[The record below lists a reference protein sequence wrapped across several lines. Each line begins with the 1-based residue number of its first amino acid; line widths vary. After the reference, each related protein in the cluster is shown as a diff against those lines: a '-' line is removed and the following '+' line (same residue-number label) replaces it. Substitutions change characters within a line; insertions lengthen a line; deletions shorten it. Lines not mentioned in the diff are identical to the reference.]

1 MSTLVEAFLSAFADM
16 ASHPA
21 LIPALLAVAL
31 AGSVRGFAGFG
42 GAMLFM
48 PFATFLFDPRLAVVA
63 FFIIDTSITLPLV
76 TNALRHWD
84 WRTVIPCAVGSW
96 VGVWLGAYLLATT
109 DTLVLRWTI
118 CLIIILLVG
127 VMLTGW
133 RYTARPKTP
142 ISLGV
147 GSVAG
152 VLGGI
157 SQVSAPPLV
166 AYWAAGPFPAQVIR
180 ANLIC
185 FFFFATLGSLAAF
198 FANGVFTAQ
207 TLALAIL
214 LAPAYGLAIFIGAKL
229 FKGANDTLFR
239 KVAFAIILIAALT
252 SLPLLDPLLRA

>member
-1 MSTLVEAFLSAFADM
+1 
-16 ASHPA
+16 
-21 LIPALLAVAL
+21 
-31 AGSVRGFAGFG
+31 
-42 GAMLFM
+42 
-48 PFATFLFDPRLAVVA
+48 
-63 FFIIDTSITLPLV
+63 
-76 TNALRHWD
+76 
-84 WRTVIPCAVGSW
+84 
-96 VGVWLGAYLLATT
+96 
-109 DTLVLRWTI
+109 
-118 CLIIILLVG
+118 
-127 VMLTGW
+127 
-133 RYTARPKTP
+133 RPKTP

-207 TLALAIL
+207 TIALAVW

-239 KVAFAIILIAALT
+239 KVAFAIILIAAVT